1 MPTEHSFQVAGV
13 DGCKAG
19 WFVAIASVTMENETN
34 TSCEF
39 SLKNVFVANAF
50 TEVFSKT
57 SDCKLVCV
65 DIPIGLSDGDKP
77 RECDGAARELLR
89 GRRASSVFPSPI
101 RPCLSAV
108 DYETAS
114 KLSFE
119 YTGKKLNKQTFAL
132 MKKIREVDDLMTPEL
147 QNRVREI
154 HPEVL
159 FWALN
164 GQKSIELNKKTVIGQ
179 AQRHSLL
186 QVIFTD
192 IDSIL
197 VRAPISGYAM
207 DDALDAIVAAW
218 TAGQAVIGKAKTLP
232 EKPPLDSKGLR
243 MEMLYPACYNQWLNI
258 ENNSG
263 VIKMGELI
271 NLPKPN
277 QACLERSRKDGSMS
291 LEKAIA
297 VRRSRR
303 SFLPQS
309 LTLEQISQLTW
320 AAQGQE
326 AGSQS
331 RQGRALTGSYRT
343 APSAGATYPLE
354 LFVVTGNGLFHYL
367 PAKHA
372 LEKLTGQD
380 LRAELSTAA
389 WGQEFIEA
397 APLTLVFAAEFSRTT
412 NHYGKRG
419 IRYVYMEAGHAAQ
432 NVHLQAEALGLG
444 SVAIGAFDDNSVSK
458 VLSLPKNLEPVYMV
472 TVGHCR

>member
-114 KLSFE
+114 KISFE

-164 GQKSIELNKKTVIGQ
+164 GQKPIELNKKTVIGQ

-263 VIKMGELI
+263 VITMSELI

-277 QACLERSRKDGSMS
+277 QDGSMS
-291 LEKAIA
+291 LEKTIA

-309 LTLEQISQLTW
+309 LTFEQISQLTW
-320 AAQGQE
+320 AAQGQDT
-326 AGSQS
+326 SS
-331 RQGRALTGSYRT
+331 RFRT

-354 LFVVTGNGLFHYL
+354 LFVVTGDGLFHYL
-367 PAKHA
+367 PAEHS

-380 LRAELSTAA
+380 LRAALASSA

-444 SVAIGAFDDNSVSK
+444 SVAVGAFDDASVSK
-458 VLSLPKNLEPVYMV
+458 VLSLPAVRRPAEKNLEPVYMV